1 MREKERDV
9 HWVHNSISYVYFI
22 NMILKRFYYFRN
34 FPSKMYDRAHKKVKW
49 DSVMHAIYVDRLH
62 LSSFL
67 HILLFCIVTSVL
79 LIRVCCWCWKWSKC
93 RCKLWVYV
101 FHITISNEKKKHHQ
115 NRRWQIVIWRK
126 TSNFSQITFKRLE
139 ISCNLNYSHLKW
151 TRMLH
156 GFGSEFK
163 Y

>member
-34 FPSKMYDRAHKKVKW
+34 FPSKMYDWAHKKVKW

-101 FHITISNEKKKHHQ
+101 FHITISNEKKKTPSKSKVTKCNMTKNKQ
-115 NRRWQIVIWRK
+115 FFPD
-126 TSNFSQITFKRLE
+126 NFQTAWNFVQSKLQPFKVD
-139 ISCNLNYSHLKW
+139 
-151 TRMLH
+151 
-156 GFGSEFK
+156 
-163 Y
+163 